1 MAEPGRN
8 ALLITVWNHSK
19 IRSKILTNSSYS
31 NVGQRLLL
39 EILPNFLSLSYSTKS
54 NIFFFGP
61 YAFNSFLICVS
72 VFIVY
77 ASPRLAHSP
86 HTHIYKF
93 QLMVLERKGPCFL
106 IHSLRFISVGT
117 APPLTPPPWEEG
129 SLIISESPNWDF
141 PIAHI
146 LSSFQYVEASLL

>member
-1 MAEPGRN
+1 MTEPGRN

-19 IRSKILTNSSYS
+19 VRSKILTNSSYS

-39 EILPNFLSLSYSTKS
+39 EILPNFLSLFYSTKS
-54 NIFFFGP
+54 NIFFCP
-61 YAFNSFLICVS
+61 YAFDSFLICVS

-77 ASPRLAHSP
+77 ASPRLTLSP
-86 HTHIYKF
+86 HTLIYKL

-117 APPLTPPPWEEG
+117 APPLTPPPWEEH